1 MIGPGKYDDIATD
14 VRERTKAKGVIVIV
28 FDGDRGTGFSMQAD
42 LVTTLVVPDILDSV
56 AMQIRR
62 DVPSVAPS
70 L

>member
-1 MIGPGKYDDIATD
+1 
-14 VRERTKAKGVIVIV
+14 
-28 FDGDRGTGFSMQAD
+28 MQAD